1 MAAQDNPQD
10 NLRVNL
16 SQGLQ
21 LPSAAVD
28 WLMMLWNAIQVFD
41 DAADGD
47 PINPQ
52 DLNAAI
58 WDTLV
63 AMPTNDFYVRNAHH
77 LSPMVASMILKW
89 WAANDVESVG
99 RVDERSYMWRAG
111 YYDVVLMVCNLCHG
125 PAATGRV
132 ASQILGLYG
141 EKYEDYKKE
150 FLSGTDR
157 SS

>member
-1 MAAQDNPQD
+1 MSDVES
-10 NLRVNL
+10 LRSNFETVL
-16 SQGLQ
+16 GL
-21 LPSAAVD
+21 PKPAVE
-28 WLMMLWNAIQVFD
+28 WLVMLWNVIQVFD
-41 DAADGD
+41 DVADGD
-47 PINPQ
+47 PVHPQ

-89 WAANDVESVG
+89 HAANDAESNG
-99 RVDERSYMWRAG
+99 CADERSYVWRAG
-111 YYDVVLMVCNLCHG
+111 YYDVVLMVCNLCYG

>member
-1 MAAQDNPQD
+1 M
-10 NLRVNL
+10 
-16 SQGLQ
+16 
-21 LPSAAVD
+21 
-28 WLMMLWNAIQVFD
+28 FD
-41 DAADGD
+41 DVADGD
-47 PINPQ
+47 PICSQ

-77 LSPMVASMILKW
+77 LSPLVASMILKW
-89 WAANDVESVG
+89 HAANDVESVG
-99 RVDERSYMWRAG
+99 HIDERSYMWRAG

-125 PAATGRV
+125 PAATGNI

-150 FLSGTDR
+150 FLNGTE
-157 SS
+157 